1 MEWRL
6 LTTMLGKVINGYI
19 IKNFK
24 GSGSFGSVYSCE
36 KDGNIYAIK
45 IFNFSYVF
53 SEFSKGTDNRITREI
68 KALKSVNHPNV
79 VSYVDDGEFIDN
91 GVKYLYVVMDYVDG
105 KDLSQFIK
113 NDELNISDAISIFI
127 NILHGVDAIHKQ
139 HIVHRDLKPANIY
152 ITQNGDV
159 KILDFGLSKL
169 IDFTSITSTGAEIGS
184 PLYMSPEQVKDGKN
198 IDYRSDYYALG
209 VILFELLTKNN
220 PYGKVQSRTE
230 LYFKIINEPPISI
243 RQYIPT
249 IPNEIDNLISS
260 LLEKENYKRPNSMNE
275 ILQYIQAMT
284 KADES
289 IIAKTFV
296 PSFFLRT
303 WNEKS
308 VIESYRKDGYE
319 VENYIFPINH
329 QKQQKNLL
337 KNIMKSGS
345 NYLID
350 PATMRLAYDTFTE
363 VKGLVSLPYA
373 PQGLNRLE
381 LDDLKSLSAKQE
393 YVRKVVD
400 AQLQYNPT
408 YIVAPFHVSNNSN
421 LVRIK
426 ATDEENWFSLDIKL
440 LYEAKDYLKRIDC
453 QLPLVGGF
461 CIKTDIL
468 TTKSEREYFLN
479 VVSALP
485 CDMYWI
491 YVDCIANNSNPAQLY
506 HYANTLLTLQ
516 KSTNKPV
523 IAGRIGT
530 FGLVLLAFGL
540 FGFESGAS
548 RFESFYEDLYKNA
561 SDSYNLYL
569 NYYFPDLMRNVPIE
583 RKNPAKIIRLLSSS
597 TGHNISC
604 NCPYCIGKR
613 PEELVNEQLSKKHFL
628 YKRKEE
634 IDTLRSFKSISDRVD
649 YIEVRVQNAIDY
661 HQALKPIFKSD
672 EYSHFR
678 TWQTVI
684 QELKKEWL

>member
-1 MEWRL
+1 MEA
-6 LTTMLGKVINGYI
+6 TEMLGKNINGYI
-19 IKNFK
+19 IKTFK

-36 KDGNIYAIK
+36 KDGITYAIK
-45 IFNFSYVF
+45 IFNYSYVF

-79 VSYVDDGEFIDN
+79 VSYVDDGEFVDN
-91 GVKYLYVVMDYVDG
+91 GVKYLYVIMDYVDG
-105 KDLSQFIK
+105 VDLSQYIK
-113 NDELNISDAISIFI
+113 TYNTDFKKAISIFI
-127 NILHGVDAIHKQ
+127 SILQGVDAIHKQ

-152 ITQNGDV
+152 ITQNGEV

-209 VILFELLTKNN
+209 VILFELLSKNT
-220 PYGKVQSRTE
+220 PYGKVQSRAE
-230 LYFKIINEPPISI
+230 LYFKIINEPPMSI
-243 RQYIPT
+243 RQFAPT
-249 IPNEIDNLISS
+249 VPNEIDNLISI
-260 LLEKENYKRPNSMNE
+260 LLEKENYKRPNNINT
-275 ILQYIQAMT
+275 ILQYIRT
-284 KADES
+284 IDSSDKRV
-289 IIAKTFV
+289 IAKEFM

-308 VIESYRKDGYE
+308 VIESYRKDGHE

-329 QKQQKNLL
+329 QNQQKNLL
-337 KNIMKSGS
+337 KNIMESGS

-350 PATMRLAYDTFTE
+350 PATMRLAYDTFSD

-381 LDDLKSLSAKQE
+381 LEDLKTLSEKQE

-400 AQLQYNPT
+400 AQTQYNPS
-408 YIVAPFHVSNNSN
+408 YIVSPFHVSNNSN
-421 LVRIK
+421 LIRIK
-426 ATDEENWFSLDIKL
+426 ATDDENWFSLDVKL
-440 LYEAKDYLKRIDC
+440 LYETKDYLKSINC
-453 QLPLVGGF
+453 QKPLVGGF

-468 TTKSEREYFLN
+468 TTRSEREYFLN

-491 YVDCIANNSNPAQLY
+491 YVDCIDNNSNPAQLY
-506 HYANTLLTLQ
+506 HYASTLLTLQ
-516 KSTNKPV
+516 RTTNKPV
-523 IAGRIGT
+523 IAGRIGS

-548 RFESFYEDLYKNA
+548 RFESFYEDLYKNS
-561 SDSYNLYL
+561 SDNYNLYL

-583 RKNPAKIIRLLSSS
+583 RKNPAKIIKLLSSN

-604 NCPYCIGKR
+604 NCPYCAGKR

-628 YKRKEE
+628 YNRQEE
-634 IDTLRSFKSISDRVD
+634 INVLRSFKNISDRVN
-649 YIEVRVQNAIDY
+649 YIEMRIQKAFDY
-661 HQALKPIFKSD
+661 HQALKPIFKAD
-672 EYSHFR
+672 EYSHFK

-684 QELKKEWL
+684 QKLKKELL

>member
-1 MEWRL
+1 
-6 LTTMLGKVINGYI
+6 MLGKVINGYI

-36 KDGNIYAIK
+36 KGGNTYAIK

-68 KALKSVNHPNV
+68 NALKSVSHPNV
-79 VSYVDDGEFIDN
+79 VSYVDDGEFVDN

-105 KDLSQFIK
+105 TDLSKFIQNNNLEVK
-113 NDELNISDAISIFI
+113 DAISIFI
-127 NILHGVDAIHKQ
+127 NILNGVEAIHKQ

-152 ITQNGDV
+152 ITQDRNI

-184 PLYMSPEQVKDGKN
+184 PLYMSPEQVRDSKN

-209 VILFELLTKNN
+209 VILFELLSKNN
-220 PYGKVQSRTE
+220 PYGKIQSRTE
-230 LYFKIINEPPISI
+230 LYYKIINEPPISI
-243 RQYIPT
+243 RQFIPT

-260 LLEKENYKRPNSMNE
+260 LLEKENYKRPNDVNE
-275 ILQYIQAMT
+275 ILQYLQVVN
-284 KADES
+284 KSNKS
-289 IIAKTFV
+289 IIKKAFE

-329 QKQQKNLL
+329 QYQQKNLL
-337 KNIMKSGS
+337 KNIMESNS

-350 PATMRLAYDTFTE
+350 PATMRLAYDTFSE
-363 VKGLVSLPYA
+363 VKGLASLPYA

-381 LDDLKSLSAKQE
+381 LDDLKTLLAKQE
-393 YVRKVVD
+393 YVKKVID

-408 YIVAPFHVSNNSN
+408 YIVSPFHVSNNSN

-426 ATDEENWFSLDIKL
+426 ATDDENWFSLDIKL
-440 LYEAKDYLKRIDC
+440 LYEAKDYLKRINC
-453 QLPLVGGF
+453 KLPLVGGF

-468 TTKSEREYFLN
+468 TTKTEREYFLN
-479 VVSALP
+479 VVSGLP
-485 CDMYWI
+485 CDIYWI
-491 YVDCIANNSNPAQLY
+491 YVDCIDNNSNPAQLY

-516 KSTNKPV
+516 KSANKPV
-523 IAGRIGT
+523 IAGRIGA

-540 FGFESGAS
+540 FAFESGAS

-561 SDSYNLYL
+561 SDNYNLYL

-597 TGHNISC
+597 TGQNISC

-628 YKRKEE
+628 YKRQEE
-634 IDTLRSFKSISDRVD
+634 IDVLRSFKSISDRID
-649 YIEVRVQNAIDY
+649 YIEMRIQNAINY
-661 HQALKPIFKSD
+661 HQALKPIFKAD
-672 EYSHFR
+672 EYSHFK

>member
-1 MEWRL
+1 
-6 LTTMLGKVINGYI
+6 MLGKVINGYI

-36 KDGNIYAIK
+36 KGGNTYAIK
-45 IFNFSYVF
+45 IFNLSYVF

-68 KALKSVNHPNV
+68 NALKSVSHPNV
-79 VSYVDDGEFIDN
+79 VSYVDDGEFVDN

-105 KDLSQFIK
+105 TDLSKFIQNNNLEVK
-113 NDELNISDAISIFI
+113 DAISIFI
-127 NILHGVDAIHKQ
+127 NILNGVEAIHKQ

-152 ITQNGDV
+152 ITQDRNI

-184 PLYMSPEQVKDGKN
+184 PLYMSPEQVRDSKN

-209 VILFELLTKNN
+209 VILFELLSKNN
-220 PYGKVQSRTE
+220 PYGKIQSRTE
-230 LYFKIINEPPISI
+230 LYYKIINEPPISI
-243 RQYIPT
+243 RQFIPT

-260 LLEKENYKRPNSMNE
+260 LLEKENYKRPNDVNE
-275 ILQYIQAMT
+275 ILQYLQVVN
-284 KADES
+284 KSNKS
-289 IIAKTFV
+289 IIKKAFE

-308 VIESYRKDGYE
+308 VIEAYRKDGYE

-329 QKQQKNLL
+329 QYQQKNLL
-337 KNIMKSGS
+337 KNIMESNS

-350 PATMRLAYDTFTE
+350 PATMRLAYDTFSE
-363 VKGLVSLPYA
+363 VKGLASLPYA

-381 LDDLKSLSAKQE
+381 LDDLKTLLAKQE
-393 YVRKVVD
+393 YVKKVID

-408 YIVAPFHVSNNSN
+408 YIVSPFHVSNNSN

-426 ATDEENWFSLDIKL
+426 ATDDENWFSLDIKL
-440 LYEAKDYLKRIDC
+440 LYEAKDYLKRINC
-453 QLPLVGGF
+453 KLPLIGGF

-468 TTKSEREYFLN
+468 TTKTEREYFLN
-479 VVSALP
+479 VVSGLP
-485 CDMYWI
+485 CDIYWI
-491 YVDCIANNSNPAQLY
+491 YVDCIDNNSNPAQLY

-516 KSTNKPV
+516 KSANKPV
-523 IAGRIGT
+523 IAGRIGA

-540 FGFESGAS
+540 FAFESGAS

-561 SDSYNLYL
+561 SDNYNLYL

-597 TGHNISC
+597 TGQNISC

-628 YKRKEE
+628 YKRQEE
-634 IDTLRSFKSISDRVD
+634 IDVLRSFKSLSDRID
-649 YIEVRVQNAIDY
+649 YIEMRIQNAINY
-661 HQALKPIFKSD
+661 HQALKPIFKAD
-672 EYSHFR
+672 EYSHFK

>member
-1 MEWRL
+1 
-6 LTTMLGKVINGYI
+6 MLGKDINGYI
-19 IKNFK
+19 IKTFK

-36 KDGNIYAIK
+36 KDGITYAIK
-45 IFNFSYVF
+45 IFNYSYVF

-79 VSYVDDGEFIDN
+79 VSYVDDGEFVDN
-91 GVKYLYVVMDYVDG
+91 GVKYLYVIMDYVDG
-105 KDLSQFIK
+105 VDLSQYIK
-113 NDELNISDAISIFI
+113 TYNTDFKKAISIFI
-127 NILHGVDAIHKQ
+127 SILQGVDAIHKQ

-209 VILFELLTKNN
+209 VILFELLSKNT
-220 PYGKVQSRTE
+220 PYGKVQSRAE
-230 LYFKIINEPPISI
+230 LYFKIINEPPMSI
-243 RQYIPT
+243 RQFIPT
-249 IPNEIDNLISS
+249 VPNEIDNLISM
-260 LLEKENYKRPNSMNE
+260 LLEKENYKRPNNINT
-275 ILQYIQAMT
+275 ILQYIRT
-284 KADES
+284 IDSSDKRV
-289 IIAKTFV
+289 IAKEFM

-329 QKQQKNLL
+329 QNQQKNLL
-337 KNIMKSGS
+337 KSIMESGS

-350 PATMRLAYDTFTE
+350 PATMRLAYDTFSE

-381 LDDLKSLSAKQE
+381 LEDLKTLSEKQE

-400 AQLQYNPT
+400 AQTQYNPS
-408 YIVAPFHVSNNSN
+408 YIVSPFHVSNNSN

-426 ATDEENWFSLDIKL
+426 ATDDENWFSLDVKL
-440 LYEAKDYLKRIDC
+440 LYETKDYLNSINC
-453 QLPLVGGF
+453 QKPLVGGF

-468 TTKSEREYFLN
+468 TTRSEREYFLN

-491 YVDCIANNSNPAQLY
+491 YVDCIDNNSNPAQLY
-506 HYANTLLTLQ
+506 HYASTLLMLQ
-516 KSTNKPV
+516 RTTNKPV
-523 IAGRIGT
+523 IAGRIGS

-540 FGFESGAS
+540 FGFVYSA
-548 RFESFYEDLYKNA
+548 
-561 SDSYNLYL
+561 
-569 NYYFPDLMRNVPIE
+569 E
-583 RKNPAKIIRLLSSS
+583 RL
-597 TGHNISC
+597 
-604 NCPYCIGKR
+604 
-613 PEELVNEQLSKKHFL
+613 
-628 YKRKEE
+628 
-634 IDTLRSFKSISDRVD
+634 
-649 YIEVRVQNAIDY
+649 
-661 HQALKPIFKSD
+661 
-672 EYSHFR
+672 
-678 TWQTVI
+678 
-684 QELKKEWL
+684 

>member
-1 MEWRL
+1 
-6 LTTMLGKVINGYI
+6 MLRKVINGYI
-19 IKNFK
+19 IKSFK

-36 KDGNIYAIK
+36 KNGNTYAIK

-79 VSYVDDGEFIDN
+79 VSYVDDGEFMDN
-91 GVKYLYVVMDYVDG
+91 GVKYLYVVMDYVKG
-105 KDLSQFIK
+105 EDLNQFIRN
-113 NDELNISDAISIFI
+113 NDLDINNAISIFT

-152 ITQNGDV
+152 ITQNGDI

-209 VILFELLTKNN
+209 VILFELLSKNN
-220 PYGKVQSRTE
+220 PYGKIQSRTE

-260 LLEKENYKRPNSMNE
+260 LLEKENYRRPNSVKE

-284 KADES
+284 TADKS
-289 IIAKTFV
+289 VTVKTFV

-329 QKQQKNLL
+329 QNQQKNLL
-337 KNIMKSGS
+337 KNIMELGS

-381 LDDLKSLSAKQE
+381 LDDLKALSAKQE

-408 YIVAPFHVSNNSN
+408 YIVSPFHVSNNSN

-426 ATDEENWFSLDIKL
+426 ATDDENWFSLDVKL
-440 LYEAKDYLKRIDC
+440 LYEAKDYLKSINC
-453 QLPLVGGF
+453 QLPLIGGF

-491 YVDCIANNSNPAQLY
+491 YVDCIDNSSNPAQLY

-604 NCPYCIGKR
+604 SCPYCTGKR

-628 YKRKEE
+628 YKRQEE
-634 IDTLRSFKSISDRVD
+634 IDILRFFESISDKVK
-649 YIEVRVQNAIDY
+649 YIEERVQNAMNY

-672 EYSHFR
+672 EYSHFK

>member
-1 MEWRL
+1 
-6 LTTMLGKVINGYI
+6 MLGKVINGYI

-36 KDGNIYAIK
+36 KGGNTYAIK

-68 KALKSVNHPNV
+68 NALKSVSHPNV
-79 VSYVDDGEFIDN
+79 VSYVDDGEFVDN
-91 GVKYLYVVMDYVDG
+91 GVKYLYVVMDYVDRT
-105 KDLSQFIK
+105 DLSKFIQNNNLEVK
-113 NDELNISDAISIFI
+113 DAISIFI
-127 NILHGVDAIHKQ
+127 NILNGVEAIHKQ

-152 ITQNGDV
+152 ITQDRNI

-184 PLYMSPEQVKDGKN
+184 PLYMSPEQVRDSKN

-209 VILFELLTKNN
+209 VILFELLSKNN
-220 PYGKVQSRTE
+220 PYGKIQSRTE
-230 LYFKIINEPPISI
+230 LYYKIINEPPISI
-243 RQYIPT
+243 RQFIPT

-260 LLEKENYKRPNSMNE
+260 LLEKENYKRPNDVNE
-275 ILQYIQAMT
+275 ILQYLQVVN
-284 KADES
+284 KSNKS
-289 IIAKTFV
+289 IIKKAFE

-329 QKQQKNLL
+329 QYQQKNLL
-337 KNIMKSGS
+337 KNIMESNS

-350 PATMRLAYDTFTE
+350 PATMRLAYDTFSE
-363 VKGLVSLPYA
+363 VKGLASLPYA

-381 LDDLKSLSAKQE
+381 LDDLKTLLAKQE
-393 YVRKVVD
+393 YVKKVID
-400 AQLQYNPT
+400 AQLQYKPT
-408 YIVAPFHVSNNSN
+408 YIVSPFHVSNNSN

-426 ATDEENWFSLDIKL
+426 ATDDENWFSLDIKL
-440 LYEAKDYLKRIDC
+440 LYEAKDYLKRINC
-453 QLPLVGGF
+453 KLPLVGGF

-468 TTKSEREYFLN
+468 TTKTEREYFLN
-479 VVSALP
+479 VVSGLP
-485 CDMYWI
+485 CDIYWI
-491 YVDCIANNSNPAQLY
+491 YVDCIDNNSNPAQLY

-516 KSTNKPV
+516 KSANKPV

-540 FGFESGAS
+540 FAFESGAS

-561 SDSYNLYL
+561 SDNYNLYL

-597 TGHNISC
+597 TGQNISC

-628 YKRKEE
+628 YKRQEE
-634 IDTLRSFKSISDRVD
+634 IDVLRSFKSISDRID
-649 YIEVRVQNAIDY
+649 YIEMRIQNAINY
-661 HQALKPIFKSD
+661 HQALKPIFKAD
-672 EYSHFR
+672 EYSHFK

>member
-1 MEWRL
+1 MEA
-6 LTTMLGKVINGYI
+6 TEMLGKDINGYI
-19 IKNFK
+19 IKTFK

-36 KDGNIYAIK
+36 KDGITYAIK
-45 IFNFSYVF
+45 IFNYSYVF

-79 VSYVDDGEFIDN
+79 VSYVDDGEFVDN
-91 GVKYLYVVMDYVDG
+91 GVKYLYVIMDYVDG
-105 KDLSQFIK
+105 VDLSQYIK
-113 NDELNISDAISIFI
+113 TYNTDFKKTISIFI
-127 NILHGVDAIHKQ
+127 SILQGVDAIHKQ

-152 ITQNGDV
+152 ITQNEDV

-209 VILFELLTKNN
+209 VILFELLSKKT

-230 LYFKIINEPPISI
+230 LYFKIINEPPMSI
-243 RQYIPT
+243 RQFIPT
-249 IPNEIDNLISS
+249 IPNEIDNLISM
-260 LLEKENYKRPNSMNE
+260 LLEKENYKRPNNINT
-275 ILQYIQAMT
+275 ILQYIRT
-284 KADES
+284 IDSSDKHV
-289 IIAKTFV
+289 IAKEFM

-329 QKQQKNLL
+329 QNQQKNLL
-337 KNIMKSGS
+337 KNIMESGS

-350 PATMRLAYDTFTE
+350 PATMRLAYDTFSE

-381 LDDLKSLSAKQE
+381 LEDLKTLSEKQE

-400 AQLQYNPT
+400 AQAQYNPS
-408 YIVAPFHVSNNSN
+408 YIVSPFHVSNNSN

-426 ATDEENWFSLDIKL
+426 TTDDENWFSLDIKL
-440 LYEAKDYLKRIDC
+440 LYETKDYLKSINC
-453 QLPLVGGF
+453 QKPLVGGF

-468 TTKSEREYFLN
+468 TTRSEREYFLN

-491 YVDCIANNSNPAQLY
+491 YVDCIDNNSNPAQLY
-506 HYANTLLTLQ
+506 HYASTLLSLQ
-516 KSTNKPV
+516 RATNKPV
-523 IAGRIGT
+523 IAGRIGS

-548 RFESFYEDLYKNA
+548 RFESFYEDLYKNS
-561 SDSYNLYL
+561 SDNYNLYL

-583 RKNPAKIIRLLSSS
+583 RKNPAKIIRLLSSN

-604 NCPYCIGKR
+604 NYPYCTGKR

-628 YKRKEE
+628 YKRQEE
-634 IDTLRSFKSISDRVD
+634 INVLRSFKNISDRVN
-649 YIEVRVQNAIDY
+649 YIEMRIQNAFDY
-661 HQALKPIFKSD
+661 HQALKPIFKTD
-672 EYSHFR
+672 EYSHFK

-684 QELKKEWL
+684 QKLKKELL

>member
-1 MEWRL
+1 
-6 LTTMLGKVINGYI
+6 MLGKVINGYI
-19 IKNFK
+19 IKSFK

-36 KDGNIYAIK
+36 KNGNTYAIK

-91 GVKYLYVVMDYVDG
+91 GVKYLYVVMDYVKG
-105 KDLSQFIK
+105 EDLNQFIK
-113 NDELNISDAISIFI
+113 NNNLDINKAISIFT

-152 ITQNGDV
+152 ITQNGDI

-209 VILFELLTKNN
+209 VILFELLSKNN
-220 PYGKVQSRTE
+220 PYGKIQSRTE

-260 LLEKENYKRPNSMNE
+260 LLEKENYRRPNSVKE
-275 ILQYIQAMT
+275 ILQYIQALT
-284 KADES
+284 TADKS
-289 IIAKTFV
+289 VTIKTFI

-329 QKQQKNLL
+329 QNQQKNLL
-337 KNIMKSGS
+337 KNIIESGS

-373 PQGLNRLE
+373 PHGLNRLE
-381 LDDLKSLSAKQE
+381 LDDLKALSAKQE

-408 YIVAPFHVSNNSN
+408 YIVSPFHVSNNSN

-426 ATDEENWFSLDIKL
+426 ATDDENWFSLDVKL
-440 LYEAKDYLKRIDC
+440 LYETKDYLKSINC
-453 QLPLVGGF
+453 QLPLIGGF

-491 YVDCIANNSNPAQLY
+491 YVDCIDNSSNPAQLY

-516 KSTNKPV
+516 KSTSKPV

-604 NCPYCIGKR
+604 SCPYCMGKR

-628 YKRKEE
+628 YKRQEE
-634 IDTLRSFKSISDRVD
+634 INILRSFESINDKVK
-649 YIEVRVQNAIDY
+649 YIEERVQNAMNY

-672 EYSHFR
+672 EYSHFK

>member
-1 MEWRL
+1 
-6 LTTMLGKVINGYI
+6 MLGKDINGYI
-19 IKNFK
+19 IKAFK

-36 KDGNIYAIK
+36 KGGITYAIK
-45 IFNFSYVF
+45 IFNYSYVF

-79 VSYVDDGEFIDN
+79 VSYVDDGEFVDN
-91 GVKYLYVVMDYVDG
+91 GVKYLYVIMDYVDG
-105 KDLSQFIK
+105 VDLNQYIK
-113 NDELNISDAISIFI
+113 TYNADFKKAISIFTS
-127 NILHGVDAIHKQ
+127 ILQGVDAIHKQ

-152 ITQNGDV
+152 ITQNDDV

-209 VILFELLTKNN
+209 VILFELLSKNT

-230 LYFKIINEPPISI
+230 LYFKIINDPPMSI
-243 RQYIPT
+243 RQFIPT
-249 IPNEIDNLISS
+249 IPNEIDNLISM
-260 LLEKENYKRPNSMNE
+260 LLEKENYKRPNNINT
-275 ILQYIQAMT
+275 ILQHIQT
-284 KADES
+284 INSSDKS
-289 IIAKTFV
+289 VIAKEFI

-308 VIESYRKDGYE
+308 VIESYREDGYE

-329 QKQQKNLL
+329 QNQQKNLL
-337 KNIMKSGS
+337 KNIMESGS

-350 PATMRLAYDTFTE
+350 PATMRLAYDTFSE

-381 LDDLKSLSAKQE
+381 LDDLKTLSEKQE
-393 YVRKVVD
+393 YVKKVVD
-400 AQLQYNPT
+400 AQTQYNPS
-408 YIVAPFHVSNNSN
+408 YIVSPFHVSNNSN

-426 ATDEENWFSLDIKL
+426 ATDDENWFSLDVKL
-440 LYEAKDYLKRIDC
+440 LYETKDYLKSINC
-453 QLPLVGGF
+453 QKPLVGGF

-479 VVSALP
+479 VISALP

-491 YVDCIANNSNPAQLY
+491 YVDCIDNNSNPAQLY
-506 HYANTLLTLQ
+506 HYARTLLALQ
-516 KSTNKPV
+516 KTTNKPV
-523 IAGRIGT
+523 IAGRIGS

-548 RFESFYEDLYKNA
+548 RFESFYEDLYKNS
-561 SDSYNLYL
+561 SDNYNLYL

-583 RKNPAKIIRLLSSS
+583 RKNPAKIIRLLSSN

-604 NCPYCIGKR
+604 NCPYCVDKR

-628 YKRKEE
+628 YKRQEE
-634 IDTLRSFKSISDRVD
+634 INVLRSFKSISDRVN
-649 YIEVRVQNAIDY
+649 YIETRIQKAFDY
-661 HQALKPIFKSD
+661 HQALKPIFKAD
-672 EYSHFR
+672 EYSHFK

-684 QELKKEWL
+684 QELKKELL

>member
-1 MEWRL
+1 
-6 LTTMLGKVINGYI
+6 MLGKVINGYI
-19 IKNFK
+19 IKSFK

-36 KDGNIYAIK
+36 KNGNTYAIK

-79 VSYVDDGEFIDN
+79 VSYVDDGEFMDN
-91 GVKYLYVVMDYVDG
+91 GVKYLYVVMDYVKG
-105 KDLSQFIK
+105 EDLNQFIRN
-113 NDELNISDAISIFI
+113 NDLDINNAISIFT

-152 ITQNGDV
+152 ITQNGDI

-209 VILFELLTKNN
+209 VILFELLSKNN
-220 PYGKVQSRTE
+220 PYGKIQSRTE

-249 IPNEIDNLISS
+249 IPNEIDNLISL
-260 LLEKENYKRPNSMNE
+260 LLEKENYRRPNSVKE

-284 KADES
+284 TADKS
-289 IIAKTFV
+289 VTVRTFV

-308 VIESYRKDGYE
+308 IIESYRKDGYE

-329 QKQQKNLL
+329 QNQQKNLL
-337 KNIMKSGS
+337 KNIIESGS

-381 LDDLKSLSAKQE
+381 LDDLKALSAKQE

-408 YIVAPFHVSNNSN
+408 YIVSPFHVSNNSN

-426 ATDEENWFSLDIKL
+426 ATDDENWFSLDVKL
-440 LYEAKDYLKRIDC
+440 LYETKDYLKSINC
-453 QLPLVGGF
+453 QLPLIGGF

-491 YVDCIANNSNPAQLY
+491 YVDCIDNGSNPAQLY

-516 KSTNKPV
+516 KSTDKPV

-604 NCPYCIGKR
+604 NCPYCTGKR

-628 YKRKEE
+628 YKRQEE
-634 IDTLRSFKSISDRVD
+634 INILRSFESISDKVE
-649 YIEVRVQNAIDY
+649 YIEERVQNAMNY

-672 EYSHFR
+672 EYSHFK
-678 TWQTVI
+678 TWQAVI

>member
-1 MEWRL
+1 
-6 LTTMLGKVINGYI
+6 MLGKVINGYI
-19 IKNFK
+19 IRSFK

-36 KDGNIYAIK
+36 KGGNTYAIK

-53 SEFSKGTDNRITREI
+53 SEFSRGTDNRITREI
-68 KALKSVNHPNV
+68 NALKSVNHPNV
-79 VSYVDDGEFIDN
+79 VSYIDDGEFVDN
-91 GVKYLYVVMDYVDG
+91 GVRYLYVVMDYVDG
-105 KDLSQFIK
+105 RDLSQYIK
-113 NDELNISDAISIFI
+113 NSDFDVKDAISIFI
-127 NILHGVDAIHKQ
+127 NILNGVDAIHNQ
-139 HIVHRDLKPANIY
+139 HIIHRDLKPANIY
-152 ITQNGDV
+152 ITENGDI

-209 VILFELLTKNN
+209 VILFELLSKNN
-220 PYGKVQSRTE
+220 PYGKIQSRTE

-249 IPNEIDNLISS
+249 IPNEIDNLISA
-260 LLEKENYKRPNSMNE
+260 LLEKENYRRPNNVNE
-275 ILQYIQAMT
+275 ILQYIRAMNTADKLVTT
-284 KADES
+284 K
-289 IIAKTFV
+289 IFV

-329 QKQQKNLL
+329 QNQQKNLL
-337 KNIMKSGS
+337 KNIIESGS

-381 LDDLKSLSAKQE
+381 LDDLKTLFAKQE
-393 YVRKVVD
+393 YVKKVID
-400 AQLQYNPT
+400 AQLQYSPT

-426 ATDEENWFSLDIKL
+426 ETDDENWFSLDVKL
-440 LYEAKDYLKRIDC
+440 LYETKDYLKSIDC
-453 QLPLVGGF
+453 QLPLIGGF

-485 CDMYWI
+485 CDKYWI
-491 YVDCIANNSNPAQLY
+491 YVDCIDNSSNPAQLY

-516 KSTNKPV
+516 KSTSKPV

-561 SDSYNLYL
+561 GDSYNLYL
-569 NYYFPDLMRNVPIE
+569 NYYFSDLMRNVPIE

-604 NCPYCIGKR
+604 SCPYCTGKR
-613 PEELVNEQLSKKHFL
+613 PVELVNEQLSKKHFL
-628 YKRKEE
+628 YKRQEE
-634 IDTLRSFKSISDRVD
+634 INILRSFENVSDRVE
-649 YIEVRVQNAIDY
+649 YIEERVQNAMNY
-661 HQALKPIFKSD
+661 HQALKPIFKAD
-672 EYSHFR
+672 EYGHFK

>member
-1 MEWRL
+1 MEA
-6 LTTMLGKVINGYI
+6 TEMLGKDINGYI
-19 IKNFK
+19 IKTFK

-36 KDGNIYAIK
+36 KDGITYAIK
-45 IFNFSYVF
+45 IFNYSYVF

-79 VSYVDDGEFIDN
+79 VSYVDDGEFVDN
-91 GVKYLYVVMDYVDG
+91 GVKYLYVIMDYVDG
-105 KDLSQFIK
+105 VDLSQYIK
-113 NDELNISDAISIFI
+113 TYNTDFKKAISIFI
-127 NILHGVDAIHKQ
+127 SILQGVDAIHKQ

-209 VILFELLTKNN
+209 VILFELLSKNT
-220 PYGKVQSRTE
+220 PYGKVQSRAE
-230 LYFKIINEPPISI
+230 LYFKIINEPPMSI
-243 RQYIPT
+243 RQFIPT
-249 IPNEIDNLISS
+249 VPNEIDNLISM
-260 LLEKENYKRPNSMNE
+260 LLEKENYKRPNNINT
-275 ILQYIQAMT
+275 ILQYIRT
-284 KADES
+284 IDSSDKRV
-289 IIAKTFV
+289 IAKEFM

-329 QKQQKNLL
+329 QNQQKNLL
-337 KNIMKSGS
+337 KSIMESGS

-350 PATMRLAYDTFTE
+350 PATMRLAYDTFSE

-381 LDDLKSLSAKQE
+381 LEDLKTLSEKQE

-400 AQLQYNPT
+400 AQTQYNPS
-408 YIVAPFHVSNNSN
+408 YIVSPFHVSNNSN

-426 ATDEENWFSLDIKL
+426 ATDDENWFSLDVKL
-440 LYEAKDYLKRIDC
+440 LYETKDYLNSINC
-453 QLPLVGGF
+453 QKPLVGGF

-468 TTKSEREYFLN
+468 TTRSEREYFLN

-491 YVDCIANNSNPAQLY
+491 YVDCIDNNSNPAQLY
-506 HYANTLLTLQ
+506 HYASTLLMLQ
-516 KSTNKPV
+516 RTTNKPV
-523 IAGRIGT
+523 IAGRIGS

-540 FGFESGAS
+540 FGFVYSA
-548 RFESFYEDLYKNA
+548 
-561 SDSYNLYL
+561 
-569 NYYFPDLMRNVPIE
+569 E
-583 RKNPAKIIRLLSSS
+583 RL
-597 TGHNISC
+597 
-604 NCPYCIGKR
+604 
-613 PEELVNEQLSKKHFL
+613 
-628 YKRKEE
+628 
-634 IDTLRSFKSISDRVD
+634 
-649 YIEVRVQNAIDY
+649 
-661 HQALKPIFKSD
+661 
-672 EYSHFR
+672 
-678 TWQTVI
+678 
-684 QELKKEWL
+684 

>member
-1 MEWRL
+1 MEWRQL
-6 LTTMLGKVINGYI
+6 IFMLGKIINGYI
-19 IKNFK
+19 IKTFK

-36 KDGNIYAIK
+36 KDSKTYAIK

-68 KALKSVNHPNV
+68 IALKSVKHPNV
-79 VSYVDDGEFIDN
+79 VSYIDDGEFIDK

-105 KDLSQFIK
+105 KDLSQYIK
-113 NDELNISDAISIFI
+113 NSDLDVKNAISIFI
-127 NILHGVDAIHKQ
+127 KILHGVDAIHKQ

-152 ITQNGDV
+152 ITKNDDV

-184 PLYMSPEQVKDGKN
+184 PLYMSPEQVKDSKN

-209 VILFELLTKNN
+209 VILFELLSKNN
-220 PYGKVQSRTE
+220 PYGKIQSRTE

-249 IPNEIDNLISS
+249 IPNEIDNLISA
-260 LLEKENYKRPNSMNE
+260 LLEKENYRRPNSVNE

-284 KADES
+284 TADKS
-289 IIAKTFV
+289 VTVKTFV

-329 QKQQKNLL
+329 QSQQKNLL
-337 KNIMKSGS
+337 RNIIESDS

-363 VKGLVSLPYA
+363 VKGLISLPYA

-381 LDDLKSLSAKQE
+381 LDDLKTLSAKQE
-393 YVRKVVD
+393 YVRKVID
-400 AQLQYNPT
+400 AQLQYSPT
-408 YIVAPFHVSNNSN
+408 YIVSPFHVSNNSN

-426 ATDEENWFSLDIKL
+426 ATDDENWFSLDVKL
-440 LYEAKDYLKRIDC
+440 LYEAKDYLKSINC
-453 QLPLVGGF
+453 QLPLIGGF

-491 YVDCIANNSNPAQLY
+491 YVDCIDNSSNLAELY

-530 FGLVLLAFGL
+530 FGLILLAFGL

-569 NYYFPDLMRNVPIE
+569 NYYFSDLMRNVPIE

-604 NCPYCIGKR
+604 NCPYCMGKR

-628 YKRKEE
+628 YKRQEE
-634 IDTLRSFKSISDRVD
+634 INILRSFKSISDRVE
-649 YIEVRVQNAIDY
+649 YIEERVQNAINY

-672 EYSHFR
+672 EYSHFK
-678 TWQTVI
+678 TWQAVI